1 MDWLRDLLKGGPLP
15 AKDAETQA
23 KGVGIAKSTLRRAAD
38 KLEIERAKVGYQGAW
53 TWALPPKVR
62 KMFKDAQEKNV
73 SAFGQDEHLWTGT
86 EAEIEL

>member
-1 MDWLRDLLKGGPLP
+1 VDWLRDLLKGGPLP

-53 TWALPPKVR
+53 TWALPPKVL
-62 KMFKDAQEKNV
+62 KMSKDAQEK
-73 SAFGQDEHLWTGT
+73 T
-86 EAEIEL
+86 